1 MAIPVYVFTGF
12 LEAGKTKFIQETL
25 EDERFNA
32 GEKTL
37 LLLCEEGEEEYDPAS
52 FSGSNVYIEVIDDQE
67 TLTTQQLEQLQ
78 KKHRAERVVAEL
90 NGMQLVSDFYAIM
103 PEKWVVYQEICV
115 VDATTIMSYNANMR
129 SLVVDK
135 LGGAELVLFN
145 RVPQEMDVMPLH
157 KLVRAIGGRRTEII
171 YERPDGSVMFD
182 DIEDPLPWDLNAPV
196 VEIADDDYALFYRD
210 VADDED
216 ATKKYSGKVVRFKA
230 QVANARKKVKDTFV
244 PGRFVMTC
252 CEADITFMG
261 IPCDYAGAANLKV
274 RDWVMV
280 EARISFRS
288 HTLYKNKVGPVLSAL
303 SVTPAEA
310 PEQEVATF

>member
-37 LLLCEEGEEEYDPAS
+37 LLVCEEGEEEYDPAS
-52 FSGSNVYIEVIDDQE
+52 FSAPNVYIEVVEDQAALTTAQLE
-67 TLTTQQLEQLQ
+67 TLA
-78 KKHRAERVVAEL
+78 KKHRADRVVAEL
-90 NGMQLVSDFYAIM
+90 NGMQLVSDFYAIL
-103 PEKWVVYQEICV
+103 PEKWVVYQEVCV
-115 VDATTIMSYNANMR
+115 VDATTILAYNTNMR

-135 LGGAELVLFN
+135 LGGAELVIFN

-157 KLVRAIGGRRTEII
+157 KLVRAIGGRRTEIV

-196 VEIADDDYALFYRD
+196 VEIADEDYALFYRD
-210 VADDED
+210 VADEED
-216 ATKKYSGKVVRFKA
+216 SAKKYSGKVVRFKA
-230 QVANARKKVKDTFV
+230 QVANTRKKVKDTFV

-261 IPCDYAGAANLKV
+261 IPCEYAGAAALKV
-274 RDWVMV
+274 RDWITV
-280 EARISFRS
+280 EAKITFRS
-288 HTLYKNKVGPVLSAL
+288 HALYKNKMGPVLTAL
-303 SVTPAEA
+303 RVEPAQP
-310 PEQEVATF
+310 PEEEVATF

>member
-1 MAIPVYVFTGF
+1 MAIPVYTFTGF

-37 LLLCEEGEEEYDPAS
+37 LLVCEEGEEEYDPSS
-52 FSGSNVYIEVIDDQE
+52 FAAPNVYIEIIEDQAS
-67 TLTTQQLEQLQ
+67 LTTADLEALQ
-78 KKHRAERVVAEL
+78 KKHRIDRIVVEL

-103 PEKWVVYQEICV
+103 PQKWVVYQEVCM
-115 VDATTIMSYNANMR
+115 VDATTILSYNQNMR

-135 LGGAELVLFN
+135 LGGAELVVFN
-145 RVPQEMDVMPLH
+145 RVPPDMDIMPLH

-171 YERPDGSVMFD
+171 YEHPDGSVMYD
-182 DIEDPLPWDLNAPV
+182 EIEDPLPWDMNAPV
-196 VEIADDDYALFYRD
+196 IEIEDDDYALFYRD
-210 VADDED
+210 LADDED
-216 ATKKYSGKVVRFKA
+216 AAKKYTGKVVKFRA

-261 IPCDYAGAANLKV
+261 VPCEFPGAGKLKT
-274 RDWVMV
+274 RDWIML
-280 EARISFRS
+280 EARVSFRS
-288 HTLYKNKVGPVLSAL
+288 HVLYRNKTGPVLTAI
-303 SVTPAEA
+303 SVTPAAA
-310 PEQEVATF
+310 PAQEVATF

>member
-37 LLLCEEGEEEYDPAS
+37 LLVCEEGEEEYDPAS
-52 FSGSNVYIEVIDDQE
+52 FSAPNVYIEIIDDQSA
-67 TLTTQQLEQLQ
+67 LTTAQLEALQ
-78 KKHRAERVVAEL
+78 KKHRADRVVAEL

-103 PEKWVVYQEICV
+103 PEKWVVYQEVCV
-115 VDATTIMSYNANMR
+115 VDATTIESYNANMR

-135 LGGAELVLFN
+135 LGGAELVIFN
-145 RVPQEMDVMPLH
+145 RVPVEMDVTPMH

-182 DIEDPLPWDLNAPV
+182 DIEDPLPWDMNAPV
-196 VEIADDDYALFYRD
+196 VEIGDDDYALFYRD

-216 ATKKYSGKVVRFKA
+216 AAKKYSGKVVRFRG
-230 QVANARKKVKDTFV
+230 QVANTRKKVKDTFV

-261 IPCDYAGAANLKV
+261 IPCEWAGAAALKT

-280 EARISFRS
+280 EAKITFRA
-288 HTLYKNKVGPVLSAL
+288 HPLYKNKMGPVLVAT
-303 SVTPAEA
+303 SVEPAEA
-310 PEQEVATF
+310 AEQDVCTF